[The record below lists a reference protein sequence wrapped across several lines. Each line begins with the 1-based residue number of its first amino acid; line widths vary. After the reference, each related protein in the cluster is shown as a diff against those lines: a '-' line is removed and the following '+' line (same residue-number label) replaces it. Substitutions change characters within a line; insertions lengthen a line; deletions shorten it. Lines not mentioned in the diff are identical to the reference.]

1 MQLAMITVLIVE
13 DQLDHQIYL
22 NTTVSSDSGL
32 KCLGIIR
39 NGNEAMKEIIAK
51 RPNVVLM
58 DINLPDMSGIEC
70 ILKLKE
76 KVPETKFMVCT
87 IFEEDENIFEA
98 LKAGARGYIVKKS
111 KPYQIL
117 DAIKELHNGETP
129 ISSCIARKILNALP
143 KESDNQQAKSEYKI
157 TSKQEDILRLLAKGH
172 SYQEIA
178 DISFISIK
186 TLKWHVYNIYKKLQ
200 ADNRTEALNKY
211 FRRPG

>member
-1 MQLAMITVLIVE
+1 MITVLIVE

-22 NTTVSSDSGL
+22 NTIVSSDSEL

-58 DINLPDMSGIEC
+58 DLGLPDMSGVEC
-70 ILKLKE
+70 ILKLKD
-76 KVPETKFMVCT
+76 KVPDTKFMVCT
-87 IFEEDENIFEA
+87 VHEEDEKVFEA
-98 LKAGARGYIVKKS
+98 LKAGAHGYLVKKS

-117 DAIKELHNGETP
+117 DAIKELNNGEMP
-129 ISSCIARKILNALP
+129 LSSCIARKILNYLP
-143 KESDNQQAKSEYKI
+143 RESTNDKAISEFHI
-157 TSKQEDILRLLAKGH
+157 TSKEGDILKLLSKGH

-186 TLKWHVYNIYKKLQ
+186 TMKWHIYNIYKKLQ
-200 ADNRTEALNKY
+200 ADNRTEALNK
-211 FRRPG
+211 FFKRTD